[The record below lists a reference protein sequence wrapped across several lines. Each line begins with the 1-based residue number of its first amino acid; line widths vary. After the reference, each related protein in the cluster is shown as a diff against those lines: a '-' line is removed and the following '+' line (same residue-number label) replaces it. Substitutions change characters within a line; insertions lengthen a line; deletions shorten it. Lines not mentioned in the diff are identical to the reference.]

1 MSPVRPRFGYRCA
14 LCGELGATCYGLLAY
29 CATPTCARAGTL
41 RCLSPRGWV
50 RVGGS
55 GGGLA

>member
-1 MSPVRPRFGYRCA
+1 MTPVHLGYLCLRC
-14 LCGELGATCYGLLAY
+14 LQPGATCGLLAY

-50 RVGGS
+50 RVGGRA
-55 GGGLA
+55 GGEA